1 MRRSLFYN
9 MKRLL
14 SIILFLC
21 IFQVAKADPTDS
33 IYAKD
38 IFFNKLV
45 KTNSPVPV
53 FYNEQVKR
61 QIGVYMKNL
70 NNSTAMLLGKAQYYH
85 SLYAS
90 KFEQAGIPKQLFLVC
105 ASYSNCDPLFSD
117 QDGGSG
123 MWTFSYA
130 IAKKYSLVT
139 NSYIDERRNPEKSA
153 DAAVSYF
160 KDLNDIYQDWL
171 KSIVAFRTGPINMN
185 MAIHKANNTL
195 DYARIHN
202 MLSPEYQNAAV
213 NYMAFWYIW
222 NYYTDHKIIP
232 VKYKLPDTD
241 TIQVQREIS
250 LNAIAYNLNI
260 SEDVLRLTNSELRI
274 DIVPMSY
281 NIKGL
286 RLPKD
291 KIAEY
296 HQKQSILFPPS
307 VVVVDST
314 LGDSLIMDNPLLVKP
329 VRPEDNS
336 NSQTQEEEE
345 DENPK
350 KPAKDSKT
358 VTIIYVVKKGDGLL
372 LIADLFD
379 CKTSDIKKWNGMRK
393 DAIFKGQKL
402 KIHVPKNKAAQYK
415 KINTM
420 TMVQKRKLA
429 KKS

>member
-1 MRRSLFYN
+1 MKKLLLF
-9 MKRLL
+9 
-14 SIILFLC
+14 ILFLS
-21 IFQVAKADPTDS
+21 VASLSKADPVDS

-38 IFFNKLV
+38 PFFLKMV
-45 KTNSPVPV
+45 KTNSQVPI
-53 FYNEQVKR
+53 FYNEQVKK
-61 QIGVYMKNL
+61 QIGVYMRNL
-70 NNSTAMLLGKAQYYH
+70 NNSTAQLLGKAQYYH
-85 SLYAS
+85 GLYAG
-90 KFEQAGIPKQLFLVC
+90 KFEAAGIPKQLFLVC

-117 QDGGSG
+117 PDGASG

-130 IAKKYSLVT
+130 IAKKYNLST
-139 NSYIDERRNPEKSA
+139 NSYVDERRNPEKSA

-185 MAIHKANNTL
+185 MAIHKANNSL
-195 DYARIHN
+195 DYSRIHN
-202 MLSPEYQNAAV
+202 MLTPEYQNAAV

-222 NYYTDHKIIP
+222 NYYPDHRIVP

-241 TIQVQREIS
+241 TIQVQREIG

-260 SEDVLRLTNSELRI
+260 SEEVLRLTNSELRI

-281 NIKGL
+281 NVKGL

-296 HQKQSILFPPS
+296 HEKLGILFPS
-307 VVVVDST
+307 TVVVADSSIS
-314 LGDSLIMDNPLLVKP
+314 DSLIMDNALLVKP
-329 VRPEDNS
+329 PKPNDTQNS
-336 NSQTQEEEE
+336 PQE
-345 DENPK
+345 DEDEDSG
-350 KPAKDSKT
+350 KPAKKDSKT
-358 VTIIYVVKKGDGLL
+358 VTITYVVKKGDGLL

-379 CKTSDIKKWNGMRK
+379 CKTSDIKKWNGIKK

-402 KIHVPKNKAAQYK
+402 KIHVPKNKSAQYK

>member
-1 MRRSLFYN
+1 
-9 MKRLL
+9 MKKFLILILVLL
-14 SIILFLC
+14 
-21 IFQVAKADPTDS
+21 QVQLAKADPNDS
-33 IYAKD
+33 LYAKD
-38 IFFNKLV
+38 PFFIRLV
-45 KTNSPVPV
+45 KTNSQVPI
-53 FYNEQVKR
+53 FYNEQVKK
-61 QIGVYMKNL
+61 QIGVYMRNL
-70 NNSTAMLLGKAQYYH
+70 NNSTGLLLGKAQYYN

-90 KFEQAGIPKQLFLVC
+90 KFEQAQIPRQLFLVC

-117 QDGGSG
+117 QDGASG

-130 IAKKYSLVT
+130 IAKKYNLTT

-171 KSIVAFRTGPINMN
+171 KAIVAFRTGPINMN

-195 DYARIHN
+195 DYSKIHS
-202 MLSPEYQNAAV
+202 MLSPDYQNAAV

-241 TIQVQREIS
+241 TIQVQKEIS

-260 SEDVLRLTNSELRI
+260 PEDVLRLTNSELRI

-281 NIKGL
+281 NAKGL

-296 HQKQSILFPPS
+296 HEKLNIIFPPS
-307 VVVVDST
+307 QVVVDTT
-314 LGDSLIMDNPLLVKP
+314 LNDSLIMDNPLLVKP
-329 VRPEDNS
+329 IRPEEAR
-336 NSQTQEEEE
+336 NSQSDEEEE
-345 DENPK
+345 IEENPK
-350 KPAKDSKT
+350 LIKRDKDNKT
-358 VTIIYVVKKGDGLL
+358 VTITYVVKKGDGLL

-379 CKTSDIKKWNGMRK
+379 CKTSDIKKWNGIKK
-393 DAIFKGQKL
+393 DAIYQGQKL
-402 KIHVPKNKAAQYK
+402 KIHVPKNKASQFK
-415 KINTM
+415 KINSMTM
-420 TMVQKRKLA
+420 TQKRKLA
-429 KKS
+429 RRS

>member
-1 MRRSLFYN
+1 
-9 MKRLL
+9 MKKLL
-14 SIILFLC
+14 PIILFL
-21 IFQVAKADPTDS
+21 FLAPLVQADPMDS
-33 IYAKD
+33 TYAKD
-38 IFFNKLV
+38 PFFIKLL
-45 KTNSPVPV
+45 KTNSQVPV

-61 QIGVYMKNL
+61 QIGVYMRNL
-70 NNSTAMLLGKAQYYH
+70 NNSTGLLIGKAQYYH

-90 KFEQAGIPKQLFLVC
+90 KFELAGLPKQLFLVS

-117 QDGGSG
+117 ADGASG

-130 IAKKYSLVT
+130 IAKKYNLST

-160 KDLNDIYQDWL
+160 KDLNEIYQDWL
-171 KSIVAFRTGPINMN
+171 KTIVAFRTGPINMN

-195 DYARIHN
+195 DYAKIHN

-222 NYYTDHKIIP
+222 NYYADHKIIP
-232 VKYKLPDTD
+232 VKYRLPDTD
-241 TIQVQREIS
+241 TIQVQREIG

-281 NIKGL
+281 NSKGL

-296 HQKQSILFPPS
+296 HDKLTILFPPAIAII
-307 VVVVDST
+307 DST
-314 LGDSLIMDNPLLVKP
+314 LGDSLIMDNGLLIKPLKTNDTQNP
-329 VRPEDNS
+329 VEV
-336 NSQTQEEEE
+336 EEEE
-345 DENPK
+345 EENPK
-350 KPAKDSKT
+350 NVKKDNKT
-358 VTIIYVVKKGDGLL
+358 VTIAYVVKKGDGLL

-379 CKTSDIKKWNGMRK
+379 CKTSDIKKWNGIKK
-393 DAIFKGQKL
+393 DAIFRGQKL
-402 KIHVPKNKAAQYK
+402 KIHVPKNKAPQYK
-415 KINTM
+415 KINSM